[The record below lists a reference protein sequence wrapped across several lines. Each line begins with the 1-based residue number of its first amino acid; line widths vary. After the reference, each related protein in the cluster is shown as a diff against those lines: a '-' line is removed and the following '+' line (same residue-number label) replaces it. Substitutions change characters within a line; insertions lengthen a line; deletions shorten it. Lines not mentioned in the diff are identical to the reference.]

1 MVVHR
6 RGCHRL
12 ESDHDDSLDTYLIKC
27 FNISIIYDWSFH
39 TNLCFMVIADI
50 FKRFPCTNFL
60 MRNFVGAYI
69 YAFVHEVPPWSGVK
83 EEFLLRHRRKNH
95 SSCSK
100 AQNLDNQCC
109 FMSGTNFH

>member
-100 AQNLDNQCC
+100 AQNLDNHCC
-109 FMSGTNFH
+109 FMSGTY